1 MTNEEI
7 INKLRDD
14 KHYYGEFGRQYI
26 SNSDIKTILYDPEQ
40 FGVPMDENENLARG
54 RLFHQLMLEPDKVKD
69 FPLYDGAVRNASYRQ
84 FLQENDLKFA
94 LKVSEADEVKAMV
107 DWFKSNDNKKTQQIM
122 ELIYNKDCRFEEPMV
137 ADILGHKFKGKADV
151 VNIKDGYIIDLKTS
165 IDVSRFKN
173 TFKSYGYH
181 TQSYLY
187 QTMFG
192 MPLIFI
198 VIGKTPK
205 KRKDGTIYYDIGK
218 VKTSPNTLH
227 EGKEAVEKAI
237 MTYEE
242 WLSSNSDKDIQEF
255 IFEFEI

>member
-107 DWFKSNDNKKTQQIM
+107 ES
-122 ELIYNKDCRFEEPMV
+122 
-137 ADILGHKFKGKADV
+137 
-151 VNIKDGYIIDLKTS
+151 
-165 IDVSRFKN
+165 
-173 TFKSYGYH
+173 
-181 TQSYLY
+181 
-187 QTMFG
+187 
-192 MPLIFI
+192 
-198 VIGKTPK
+198 
-205 KRKDGTIYYDIGK
+205 
-218 VKTSPNTLH
+218 
-227 EGKEAVEKAI
+227 
-237 MTYEE
+237 
-242 WLSSNSDKDIQEF
+242 
-255 IFEFEI
+255 